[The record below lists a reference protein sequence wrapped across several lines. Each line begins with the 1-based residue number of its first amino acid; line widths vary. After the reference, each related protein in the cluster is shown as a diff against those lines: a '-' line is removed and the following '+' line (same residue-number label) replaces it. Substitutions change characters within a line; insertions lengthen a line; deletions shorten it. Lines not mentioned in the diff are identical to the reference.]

1 MAGHK
6 TKTAATSQ
14 LVTLGLPPRVLELEL
29 AAAYVGLSAS
39 AFLDAVNV
47 GHYPKPLSDGRRRQ
61 WDRHALDAAVD
72 QRSNLTPQSKAQET
86 ADDIMGAIDV
96 S

>member
-1 MAGHK
+1 
-6 TKTAATSQ
+6 
-14 LVTLGLPPRVLELEL
+14 LEL

-39 AFLDAVNV
+39 AFLNAINT

-72 QRSNLTPQSKAQET
+72 RRSKLTAHSEPQET
-86 ADDIMGAIDV
+86 ADAIMGAIDA